1 MHVEGGADGRVFRF
15 RIPVLDLSSPRCRR
29 HRAAGLRNVCSD
41 AGLVIMVLIVVV
53 PIKHA
58 IDLEDVGVRICPT
71 ELVASAVEAEDEL
84 LANMA
89 PP

>member
-1 MHVEGGADGRVFRF
+1 MHVERGADGRVFRF
-15 RIPVLDLSSPRCRR
+15 RIPVLDFSSSRCRR

-41 AGLVIMVLIVVV
+41 AGLVVMVLIVIV

-58 IDLEDVGVRICPT
+58 VDLEDVGVRICST

-89 PP
+89 AP